1 MISWLWDFQTEE
13 LRSIK
18 IILERCSPLMQKIV
32 DAHPKMKNG
41 FEKVQGLLDQNL
53 ALIKSISES
62 FDLSVLKQMENP

>member
-1 MISWLWDFQTEE
+1 
-13 LRSIK
+13 
-18 IILERCSPLMQKIV
+18 MQKIV